1 MHKNAAPFQDWRF
14 AQRGLVGKNQTH
26 GSDEDINN
34 KKNWLDVHFGYFLSF
49 FSDIIISYSF

>member
-34 KKNWLDVHFGYFLSF
+34 KKNWLDVHLITSF
-49 FSDIIISYSF
+49 CFSDIIISYRF